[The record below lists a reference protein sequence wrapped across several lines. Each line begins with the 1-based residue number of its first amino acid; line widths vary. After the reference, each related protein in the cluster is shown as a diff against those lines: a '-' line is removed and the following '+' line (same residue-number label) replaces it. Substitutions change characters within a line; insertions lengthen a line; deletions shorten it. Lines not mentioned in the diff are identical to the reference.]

1 MLMTSLPS
9 FSATPFPPYDTLS
22 KTPIFISPN
31 YQPTIK
37 NEEPSVASTR
47 TPFEKLTAIHP
58 NRRITLETGPTPVSM
73 RLMDLFVP
81 LGFGQRALVVAPPQ
95 AGKTTILRQI
105 ATAIQKNHP
114 QASLFLCLVDE
125 RPEEVTEWRME
136 VQGPNV
142 KLYASSFDQ
151 ESARHGRIVEQAL
164 LDAKRQAEQGKDVII
179 LLDSLTRLARAH
191 NMNSDMWERP
201 RGQRG
206 QHGNYGGGRTLSG
219 GIDARALEVGRRVF
233 GAARALEEGSSLTI
247 IASCLVE
254 TGSRLD
260 EVVYEEFKG
269 TGNLEIRLS
278 RELADRRIF
287 PAIDVAASSTRQE
300 ERLLTPPEL
309 RTMSIL
315 RRKLA
320 DLPRREITEQVIH
333 LFEKTPSNAQLI
345 EAITKQD

>member
-1 MLMTSLPS
+1 M
-9 FSATPFPPYDTLS
+9 
-22 KTPIFISPN
+22 
-31 YQPTIK
+31 
-37 NEEPSVASTR
+37 ASTH
-47 TPFEKLTAIHP
+47 TPFERLTAIHP
-58 NRRITLETGPTPVSM
+58 ERRITLETGATPIAM

-95 AGKTTILRQI
+95 AGKTTILRQLAAAVI
-105 ATAIQKNHP
+105 KNYP
-114 QASLFLCLVDE
+114 EASLFLCLVDE

-136 VQGPNV
+136 VSGPQV

-151 ESARHGRIVEQAL
+151 ESARHGRIVELAL
-164 LDAKRQAEQGKDVII
+164 NDAKRLAAQGKDVVI

-191 NMNSDMWERP
+191 NLNSDLWSGP
-201 RGQRG
+201 RNQRG
-206 QHGNYGGGRTLSG
+206 GGGRTLSG

-233 GAARALEEGSSLTI
+233 GAARAIEEGGSLTI

-287 PAIDVAASSTRQE
+287 PAVDIAASSTRQE
-300 ERLLTPPEL
+300 ERLLSPEEL
-309 RTMSIL
+309 RAMSIL

-320 DLPRREITEQVIH
+320 DLPRREITEQVIN
-333 LFEKTPSNAQLI
+333 LFEKTPSNARLV
-345 EAITKQD
+345 EAVINS

>member
-1 MLMTSLPS
+1 M
-9 FSATPFPPYDTLS
+9 
-22 KTPIFISPN
+22 
-31 YQPTIK
+31 
-37 NEEPSVASTR
+37 ASTR

-58 NRRITLETGPTPVSM
+58 NRRITLETGSTPVSM

-105 ATAIQKNHP
+105 AAAIQKNHP
-114 QASLFLCLVDE
+114 QTSLFLCLVDE

-164 LDAKRQAEQGKDVII
+164 ADAKRQAEQGKDVVI

-191 NMNSDMWERP
+191 NMNSDMWDRP
-201 RGQRG
+201 RGQR
-206 QHGNYGGGRTLSG
+206 GNYGGGRTLSG

-233 GAARALEEGSSLTI
+233 GAARALEEGGSLTI

-309 RTMSIL
+309 RTMAIL
-315 RRKLA
+315 RRKMA

-333 LFEKTPSNAQLI
+333 LFEKTSSNAQLI
-345 EAITKQD
+345 EAVTRQG

>member
-1 MLMTSLPS
+1 
-9 FSATPFPPYDTLS
+9 LS
-22 KTPIFISPN
+22 T
-31 YQPTIK
+31 
-37 NEEPSVASTR
+37 AR
-47 TPFEKLTAIHP
+47 TPFEKLTPIHP
-58 NRRITLETGPTPVSM
+58 NRRITLETGKTPIAP
-73 RLMDLFVP
+73 RLIDLFVP
-81 LGFGQRALVVAPPQ
+81 LGFGQRALVVSPPK
-95 AGKTTILRQI
+95 AGKTTILREI
-105 ATAIQKNHP
+105 AAATLQNYP

-151 ESARHGRIVEQAL
+151 QLARHGRIVEQAL
-164 LDAKRQAEQGKDVII
+164 NDAKRLVEAGKDVVI

-191 NMNSDMWERP
+191 NLSSDMWEGP
-201 RGQRG
+201 RSGRG
-206 QHGNYGGGRTLSG
+206 GYGSRTLSG

-233 GAARALEEGSSLTI
+233 GAARTLEEGGSLTI
-247 IASCLVE
+247 VASCLVE

-287 PAIDVAASSTRQE
+287 PAIDIAASSTRQE
-300 ERLLTPPEL
+300 ERLLSPSEL
-309 RTMSIL
+309 RAMAIL

-320 DLPRREITEQVIH
+320 DLPRREITEQVIR
-333 LFEKTPSNAQLI
+333 LLEKTGSNALLV
-345 EAITKQD
+345 EAVEKQG

>member
-1 MLMTSLPS
+1 MKDPNTLETSR
-9 FSATPFPPYDTLS
+9 
-22 KTPIFISPN
+22 I
-31 YQPTIK
+31 
-37 NEEPSVASTR
+37 
-47 TPFEKLTAIHP
+47 PFEKLTPIHP
-58 NRRITLETGPTPVSM
+58 NRRITLETGSKPIAP
-73 RLMDLFVP
+73 RLIDLFVP
-81 LGFGQRALVVAPPQ
+81 IGFGQRALVVSPPK
-95 AGKTTILRQI
+95 AGKTTILRQV
-105 ATAIQKNHP
+105 AAAVMQNYHD
-114 QASLFLCLVDE
+114 ASLFLCLVDE

-164 LDAKRQAEQGKDVII
+164 ADAKRLAEQGKDVVI

-191 NMNSDMWERP
+191 NMNSDMWDRP
-201 RGQRG
+201 RGQR
-206 QHGNYGGGRTLSG
+206 GNYGGGRTLSG

-233 GAARALEEGSSLTI
+233 GAARALEEGGSLTI

-309 RTMSIL
+309 HTMAIL
-315 RRKLA
+315 RRKMA

-333 LFEKTPSNAQLI
+333 LFEKTSSNAQLV
-345 EAITKQD
+345 EVVEKQG